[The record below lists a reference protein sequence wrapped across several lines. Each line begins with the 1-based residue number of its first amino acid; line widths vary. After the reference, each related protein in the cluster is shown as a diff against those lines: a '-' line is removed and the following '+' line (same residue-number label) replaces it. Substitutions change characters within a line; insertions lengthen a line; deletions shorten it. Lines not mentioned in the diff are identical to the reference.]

1 MRKNILFEKK
11 TPGGTLRV
19 VDTVL
24 DDEAVSFLFVNDTY
38 QSAMYLSEE
47 KKYDLVFPYMRRF
60 DYAFFVNPEIKN
72 TFLIGGG
79 GFAYPK
85 FYVHMYE
92 NAEITVSEINT
103 DVISVAFQ
111 YFGLHDLSE
120 DETKRMHIVNEDGID
135 FLRESNKKFD
145 LIINDAFTGKK
156 EQRRD
161 EESIQIIHDALH
173 EKGIYIV
180 NVPTALSGPFAKKG
194 NAFRKLLQN
203 HFKHTVLLAT
213 QEEKQ
218 PFEKQ
223 NVLMISSDSELL

>member
-11 TPGGTLRV
+11 TLGGTLRV

-24 DDEAVSFLFVNDTY
+24 DDEAVSFLLVNDTY

-60 DYAFFVNPEIKN
+60 DYAFFVNPEIQN

-85 FYVHMYE
+85 FYVHTYE

-120 DETKRMHIVNEDGID
+120 DETKRMHIVNEDGIEY
-135 FLRESNKKFD
+135 LRESNKKFD
-145 LIINDAFTGKK
+145 LIINVSSSNCQLKK
-156 EQRRD
+156 V
-161 EESIQIIHDALH
+161 IQII
-173 EKGIYIV
+173 
-180 NVPTALSGPFAKKG
+180 
-194 NAFRKLLQN
+194 FR
-203 HFKHTVLLAT
+203 
-213 QEEKQ
+213 E
-218 PFEKQ
+218 
-223 NVLMISSDSELL
+223 

>member
-11 TPGGTLRV
+11 TLGGTLRV

-24 DDEAVSFLFVNDTY
+24 DDEAVSFLLVNDTY

-60 DYAFFVNPEIKN
+60 DYAFFVNPEIQN

-85 FYVHMYE
+85 FYVHTYE

-120 DETKRMHIVNEDGID
+120 DETKRMHIVNEDGIEY
-135 FLRESNKKFD
+135 LRESNKKFD

-156 EQRRD
+156 EQR
-161 EESIQIIHDALH
+161 
-173 EKGIYIV
+173 
-180 NVPTALSGPFAKKG
+180 
-194 NAFRKLLQN
+194 
-203 HFKHTVLLAT
+203 
-213 QEEKQ
+213 
-218 PFEKQ
+218 
-223 NVLMISSDSELL
+223 